1 MNAGGERD
9 LAAILAALEPK
20 LADARYTF
28 AAADGD
34 SLADG
39 DFALIRE
46 DEGLTVIRSDSSGE
60 LARISLGAH
69 SSLDAVGLTAILTA
83 RLAEAGIAA
92 NVVAGLRHD
101 HLFVPWDR
109 REEALALLEALA

>member
-1 MNAGGERD
+1 MNSGGERD

-28 AAADGD
+28 AGSDSGSWADE
-34 SLADG
+34 

-46 DEGLTVIRSDSSGE
+46 DQGTTVIRSVPSGE
-60 LARISLGAH
+60 WARISLGVH
-69 SSLDAVGLTAILTA
+69 SSLDAVGLTAIITA

-109 REEALALLEALA
+109 RDEAIALLEALA